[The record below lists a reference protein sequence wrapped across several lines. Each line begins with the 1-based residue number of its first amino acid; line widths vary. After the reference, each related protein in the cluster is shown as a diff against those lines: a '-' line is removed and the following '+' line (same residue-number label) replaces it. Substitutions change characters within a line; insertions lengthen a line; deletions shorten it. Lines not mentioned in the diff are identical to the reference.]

1 MAVPTLIDLV
11 VSGTSVALRYSEA
24 LSTTLPSFNRFIIK
38 VNGKRVYATG
48 PATLSADGT
57 TILLKLAGPV
67 AVGAKV
73 TLAYGSVNGAE
84 KPGFGDIQSRAT
96 AQKASFL
103 RDTAATNLTLAPTLA
118 ISSSASTLK
127 AGETATITFS
137 FSEVPSGF
145 TAADIATSGGSLSG
159 LTVSADPK
167 VYTAT
172 FTPTAGSSGT
182 ASIAVASGSYTD
194 TAGNSGAGGSSAPI
208 SFDSL
213 APTLAISSDK
223 GTLKAGET
231 ATILFSFSEIPSGF
245 DASDITTSGGSLSA
259 LSSTADPQVFS
270 ALFTPTASSS
280 GTASIAV
287 ASGSY
292 ADAAGNSGAG
302 GSSAPISF
310 DTLAPTLA
318 ISSDK
323 GTLKADETA
332 TISFSFSEVPS
343 GFTASDIN
351 TSGGSLS
358 GLAVSSD
365 PKIYTATFTPT
376 AGSSGTASIAVA
388 AGLYSDGTGNSSS
401 LNAELS
407 ITITSATPVL
417 TPAAPAITAL
427 ENDTGTPDDFL
438 TAARRLVLLGTSEAG
453 TSVELFRDGSSLGST
468 IAGESGGWR
477 FVSPTGDL
485 PDGSYGFTAI
495 ATRPGAPAA
504 SPSLPVRIIQVDG
517 SAPAEPTASLATSSN
532 TGILGDS
539 ITSVP
544 RVTLVGTGE
553 AGAILQID
561 GTDRRVLIGADGR
574 FALHDLALSEGSN
587 VLSVRVTDAAGNST
601 ASALTLQRTT
611 PDPGSDPVLA
621 WNQTALQTIQ
631 ADAAQPAFATRA
643 LAMESIA
650 VLDTLAAIDGTAA
663 YLVGLQAPDG
673 IPAVAAVAAAAHQV
687 LLHLFPNQK
696 ARLDA
701 RLAVDLA
708 SVAAG
713 SARDGAV
720 AFGRS
725 VADAVIALREHDG
738 WDAFLTAVGGTAPGQ
753 WRPTAPSFELAQTPQ
768 WASLTPF
775 SLTSGN
781 QFRPDAPPALTS
793 EAYTADFQQTRSLGS
808 ATSST
813 RTPEQTAIARF
824 WADGGGTHT
833 PPGHWN
839 DIANDLAASGNI
851 LLGSAARLLAILNVA
866 LADSSIAAW
875 DAKYTYDAW
884 RPITAIREADLDGNP
899 DTTADSTWQPLLVTP
914 NHPEYVSGHSTYSAA
929 AATVLTE
936 LLGSIP
942 FTTDSISL
950 PGVNRSFA
958 DFRAAADE
966 AGRSRIYAGI
976 HFDFSNKA
984 GQGIGDAVA
993 HWVLNGFSSDKDTRA
1008 PFVLLEQQGDVVL
1021 SLAPVLE
1028 GYALDNFTGLSG
1040 VDIRLDGGAH
1050 QNVAVDGRGRF
1061 SVNLAA
1067 LYGSLSEGLHTL
1079 SLSAT
1084 DAAGNTGTAPEYR
1097 FTIDSTAPTIL
1108 LSSLAEGD
1116 QLAAGARLSGSAS
1129 GTGSSLQG
1137 LSYRFDGG
1145 VERSLTFD
1153 PLSGAFDEALSLR
1166 TISPGDHQLTLTA
1179 TDASGNVTT
1188 SQIGLSLPTA
1198 IPFAI
1203 EKVSPTNG
1211 ATEVGVTFRP
1221 QVIFT
1226 RPVDPSSLTSSSF
1239 YATDAAGHRLPGV
1252 VVVSPLG
1259 TSAWLFLDQAMP
1271 GANAIDLHLDGS
1283 LIKASGDAAL
1293 LDADGDGSPGGSWNS
1308 QFSTVSRTPVP
1319 GTTISGFV
1327 IGPGADLK
1335 PMTFDDFRVGPDGAA
1350 HTDDDVFLERL
1361 AGVKVYILGL
1371 ENGAVYTDAQGRF
1384 SINDVPAGVV
1394 KVAVDGRTATNA
1406 PSGAFFPEMVMD
1418 VTIRPGQ
1425 DNTIMGTM
1433 GSSAEQ
1439 QENLNRGE
1447 IYLPR
1452 LSTSI
1457 LTTIAADQP
1466 TVVGTPVEGAPNL
1479 LEAERNRIQLLV
1491 QPGSVIGENGQPLA
1505 NAKVGIA
1512 TVPPELVRDM
1522 LPPGILQHT
1531 FDLTIQAPGAAVFST
1546 PLQLTL
1552 PNVFNAAPGTK
1563 LNLLSFDHTTGRL
1576 VIDGTGTVSQDGQF
1590 VVTDPDSGVTRP
1602 GWHGMTPPG
1611 GNGCDGGPPLQPQDL
1626 DPTGVEETLA
1636 PETLPLYSHN
1646 GEGGIRFTREWT
1658 APAALP
1664 DSPPTPGTANL
1675 DCPPPAADPPGK
1687 EQPWI
1692 QVTIDVDETLEKFAK
1707 KAGNLDLVDQ
1717 TFMLR
1722 AGTGATRG
1730 FAFSMKTFSEMFGS
1744 DLLNSN
1750 QLDKDKLYG
1759 SKIHIEVLEQKADGS
1774 QATTK
1779 QDVYVSRIIDAA
1791 DDNHTDATLEFAQTL
1806 NDGAGKQLRV
1816 LPVEYIGLRPDVKI
1830 SGGQHFY
1837 NSNSINELWFDPVAS
1852 GQQSDSLQVS
1862 FTSAGGGMAGSLSLK
1877 GKGVDPEKFWFDPSS
1892 WEAQLLEVVNNT
1904 GGKYGF
1910 ANATQKALID
1920 TPAERTALLDV
1931 IRSQTQKL
1939 YDDAGLNG
1947 IQSSA
1952 SGGVGV
1958 NSITFLDG
1966 TAKINYNPPGV
1977 ISGAALGGA
1986 TSAFAKADID
1996 FDKIID
2002 LYTNRNN
2009 YNKQELAFRA
2019 AQVINN
2025 ISGGP
2030 IEFYLGNFFA
2040 FSNLFDTDL
2049 KLKFSLGHNG
2059 AHEIGHNIG
2068 LTHTKEGSTLLIAGE
2083 ADDVMAQGLYSTDTQ
2098 KFNKSKAPATVA
2110 LHNSWTPQLVLDA
2123 LSIYN
2128 EANTTVAGYITGLNN
2143 YVGLTNSIGSDG
2155 AVDVGHEWFVP
2166 VNRPALEILH
2176 SDGSAVFDTLAFDTT
2191 LADGTGAAAASITLT
2206 LLSYGSQ
2213 PVLLDDLSTTGNG
2226 FRLQAPPGRITLA
2239 PGQKVDVTLSF
2250 DPKVAGAATSALK
2263 FRSNVEGV
2271 TDIIELTGF
2280 GQAVGPT
2287 LTIDF
2292 LDGNNFGGQELSA
2305 VDILKRPVRLRNIG
2319 NQKLTINDINLDNS
2333 AFSLYGLPTDLATS
2347 PVQLDFDQSFD
2358 FEVGY
2363 NASVKGLQRAGL
2375 NVLSNDSGNLATA
2388 KALVGSGYQGRP
2400 FFDWGNDY
2408 VAVDIGGQT
2417 LRSRS
2422 NTLGQFEFFLPA
2434 ESNYSITIFDPTSQL
2449 VAQGSGVTPVS
2460 GRGAN
2465 LASGLI
2471 FRPSAAVDSDGDGL
2485 PDDIEHA
2492 IGTSSL
2498 KRDSNSDGLSDF
2510 DAVQNGKDPLGDFRL
2525 PIGVVGS
2532 LALPGEVRDL
2542 ALVSGLPALSGLTAL
2557 IALGSSGLAIVD
2569 LSTPLN
2575 PRLLATLDLPGVSG
2589 AIAYDSQTRRAVL
2602 AANDRLLIVDLGNPV
2617 TPVLRESISGAA
2629 SQVET
2634 LDGIAYVASGSLIRS
2649 FDLLTAEDYGNI
2661 SIGASIS
2668 GLAREGN
2675 FLYVLTSSGQLNV
2688 LEINGQLLLSRGS
2701 SSLPGGVAYST
2712 ERKLYAADGVLYV
2725 PVDNGFTGGYA
2736 TFDVSNS
2743 STPILLSGP
2752 DITSIGG
2759 TAIALTGSGQGVIV
2773 GRPGGVFG
2781 NTVLDLLDTRDP
2793 ANTGANTTRVVLAAN
2808 PIDVAFASGFAYVLT
2823 SGPTSSLQVVNVIPP
2838 DLNGV
2843 APTCT
2848 IDTTGIDI
2856 DPATPGLQV
2865 QEGTTLSL
2873 RTTIRDDVL
2882 VDRVEVLVNGV
2893 VTSADPTY
2901 PFDLR
2906 AVLPSI
2912 ANAGGTTATVRVRV
2926 TDSGGNVGLSDPLA
2940 LTLTPDVVAPTI
2952 IDRNVVEGDLVG
2964 RSFRTFRFTFSEPVL
2979 LTAAADEVFRLV
2991 PPPGFSAPTT
3001 SVVFRDNGRVIQLSV
3016 DLLASGDGYRLEFD
3030 TSKVRDGAGNLLGSA
3045 VEITHFDVSAYD
3057 NMFFGTSGPDYLT
3070 GGEGR
3075 DLLSGAPR
3083 TNPETDT
3090 GSDNLY
3096 GLAGDDDLYGHGG
3109 YDYLDG
3115 GAGNDR
3121 LDVGADGGYANGG
3134 AGNDLLLGGDG
3145 NDNLNGG
3152 GDLDSFYGGD
3162 GNDYLSDGDQPI
3174 EDPIYNPDNGHWYQ
3188 FVQAYGSWSQA
3199 REASALRRLGPLSG
3213 YLATITSAEEQ
3224 AFIDTAF
3231 SSGGYPSLYN
3241 TWIGAGDAETPG
3253 TWQWVTGPE
3262 AGTTISIEGGN
3273 PTGVYNNWQL
3283 GQPDGSGPLA
3293 DSVLLVPNYSFGAST
3308 NLLSDSINESIQLGG
3323 EGNVSSRYKWYA
3335 TNGDASYAGYG
3346 YLVEYGTPADSTLLQ
3361 APGDL
3366 FDAGAGDDSI
3376 NSRGGNDSIDGG
3388 DGTDQLDLN
3397 LTMFSQAVILDLSDP
3412 TTPATLSTGGT
3423 VVNVESFSITSG
3435 RGNDSIRTGAGSDN
3449 LYGGDGNDSLYGGAG
3464 YDYLY
3469 GEAGNDL
3476 LDLGNGDGYGSGGH
3490 ADGGAGNDQLLGG
3503 DGSDNLRGGGGL
3515 DSLYGGAGNDYLSD
3529 ADQSFE
3535 DPVYNPDNGHWYQ
3548 YVQSY
3553 GSWSQARDAAA
3564 LSQLATLGG
3573 YLVTITSAAE
3583 QTFINTAFANNYYT
3597 WIGASDADTQG
3608 SWTWATG
3615 PETGLIFT
3623 IEGAPPT
3630 GAYNNWQSG
3639 QPGNSGPSANSGAM
3653 LGSYSNNGW
3662 YAFDGA
3668 YNNLSG
3674 FIIEY
3679 GAPDDSTLL
3688 QPPGDLLDAGA
3699 GDDSINSRGGNDSI
3713 DGGDGTDRLD
3723 LNLTMLSQAVILD
3736 LSDPTATA
3744 TLSTG
3749 GTVVNVESFSI
3760 TSGRG
3765 NDSIR
3770 TGAGSDNLYGGD
3782 GNDSLYGGAGYDY
3795 LYGEAGNDLLNLG
3808 DGDGF
3813 ADGGADNDQL
3823 LGGDGYNTLQ
3833 GGGGDDLIN
3842 GGLNSDYLIGGD
3854 GSDTF
3859 SYQNAN
3865 EGGDFITD
3873 FNGSYDRI
3881 QVSAAGFGGGLV
3893 AGIDLL
3899 ASGRYIENSTGLA
3912 TSAAGIG
3919 QFIYL
3924 ASSNQLYWDG
3934 DGAGGMSA
3942 SLQSTLYYA
3951 VNWSASG
3958 LQVV

>member
-1 MAVPTLIDLV
+1 MAIPTLIDLV
-11 VSGTSVALRYSEA
+11 VSGSSVALRYSEA
-24 LSTTLPSFNRFIIK
+24 LSSTLPSFNRFIIK

-57 TILLKLAGPV
+57 TILLKLADPV

-73 TLAYGSVNGAE
+73 TLAYGSVNGPD

-96 AQKASFL
+96 AQKVSFL
-103 RDTAATNLTLAPTLA
+103 RDTAATNLTLAPSLAISSSASTLRAGETATISFSFSEVPSGFTAADIATSGGSLGGLTVSADPKIYTATFTPTAGSSGTASFSVAAGSYTDAAGNAGGAGTTPALSYDTLAPTLA

-127 AGETATITFS
+127 AGETATISFS

-145 TAADIATSGGSLSG
+145 TAADIAISGGSLSG
-159 LTVSADPK
+159 LTVSA
-167 VYTAT
+167 
-172 FTPTAGSSGT
+172 
-182 ASIAVASGSYTD
+182 
-194 TAGNSGAGGSSAPI
+194 
-208 SFDSL
+208 
-213 APTLAISSDK
+213 
-223 GTLKAGET
+223 
-231 ATILFSFSEIPSGF
+231 
-245 DASDITTSGGSLSA
+245 
-259 LSSTADPQVFS
+259 
-270 ALFTPTASSS
+270 
-280 GTASIAV
+280 
-287 ASGSY
+287 
-292 ADAAGNSGAG
+292 
-302 GSSAPISF
+302 
-310 DTLAPTLA
+310 
-318 ISSDK
+318 
-323 GTLKADETA
+323 
-332 TISFSFSEVPS
+332 
-343 GFTASDIN
+343 
-351 TSGGSLS
+351 
-358 GLAVSSD
+358 D

-388 AGLYSDGTGNSSS
+388 AGLYSDGAGNSSS
-401 LNAELS
+401 LNVELS
-407 ITITSATPVL
+407 ITITSAAPVL

-468 IAGESGGWR
+468 IAGENGGWR
-477 FVSPTGDL
+477 FVSPAVDL
-485 PDGSYGFTAI
+485 LDGSYGFTAI
-495 ATRPGAPAA
+495 ATRSGAPAA

-517 SAPAEPTASLATSSN
+517 SAPAEPTASLATSSD
-532 TGILGDS
+532 TGILGDG

-561 GTDRRVLIGADGR
+561 GTDSRVLIGADGR

-663 YLVGLQAPDG
+663 YLVGLQAPAG

-738 WDAFLTAVGGTAPGQ
+738 WDAFVTADGGTSPGQ

-768 WASLTPF
+768 WASLSPF

-793 EAYTADFQQTRSLGS
+793 EAYTAAFHQTRSLGS

-824 WADGGGTHT
+824 WADGGGTYT

-839 DIANDLAASGNI
+839 DIADDLAASGNI

-899 DTTADSTWQPLLVTP
+899 DTTADPTWQPLLVTP

-942 FTTDSISL
+942 FSTDSISL
-950 PGVNRSFA
+950 PGVSRSFT
-958 DFRAAADE
+958 DFRSAADE
-966 AGRSRIYAGI
+966 AGSSRIYAGI

-993 HWVLNGFSSDKDTRA
+993 RWVLNGFSSDKDTRA

-1021 SLAPVLE
+1021 SLAPALE
-1028 GYALDNFTGLSG
+1028 GYALDNFTGLSS
-1040 VDIRLDGGAH
+1040 VDIRLDGGAL
-1050 QNVAVDGRGRF
+1050 QSVAVDGRGRF

-1129 GTGSSLQG
+1129 GTGSSLRG
-1137 LSYRFDGG
+1137 LSYRLDDG
-1145 VERSLTFD
+1145 VERPLTFD
-1153 PLSGAFDEALSLR
+1153 PGSGAFDEALSLR
-1166 TISPGDHQLTLTA
+1166 TISPGAHQLTLTA
-1179 TDASGNVTT
+1179 TDASGNVT
-1188 SQIGLSLPTA
+1188 SSRIGLSLPTA

-1203 EKVSPTNG
+1203 EKVSPTNA

-1221 QVIFT
+1221 QVSFT
-1226 RPVDPSSLTSSSF
+1226 RPVDPTSLTTSSF
-1239 YATDAAGHRLPGV
+1239 YATDAAGNRLPAS

-1259 TSAWLFLDQAMP
+1259 TTAWLFLDQAMP
-1271 GANAIDLHLDGS
+1271 GSNVIDLHLDGS

-1319 GTTISGFV
+1319 GTTITGFV
-1327 IGPGADLK
+1327 VGPGADLK

-1371 ENGAVYTDAQGRF
+1371 EDRAVYTDAQGRF

-1425 DNTIMGTM
+1425 PNTIMGTM

-1479 LEAERNRIQLLV
+1479 LEADRNRIQLLV

-1531 FDLTIQAPGAAVFST
+1531 FDLTIQAPGASVFST

-1602 GWHGMTPPG
+1602 GWHGMTAPG

-1626 DPTGVEETLA
+1626 DPNAVEETLA

-1664 DSPPTPGTANL
+1664 DSRRLPTVTPNL

-1692 QVTIDVDETLEKFAK
+1692 QVTIDIDDTLEKFAK

-1730 FAFSMKTFSEMFGS
+1730 FAFSMKSFKELFGS
-1744 DLLNSN
+1744 DTLKGN
-1750 QLDKDKLYG
+1750 QLEKDKLYG
-1759 SKIHIEVLEQKADGS
+1759 SKIHIEVLQQKADGS
-1774 QATTK
+1774 QKTTK
-1779 QDVYVSRIIDAA
+1779 QDVFVSRFIDAA
-1791 DDNHTDATLEFAQTL
+1791 DDNHTDAMLEFAQTL
-1806 NDGAGKQLRV
+1806 NDGAAEQKRV
-1816 LPVEYIGLRPDVKI
+1816 LPVEYIGIKPDVSV

-1837 NSNSINELWFDPVAS
+1837 NADALNELWFDPTAS
-1852 GQQSDSLQVS
+1852 GQLSDSLQVS
-1862 FTSAGGGMAGSLSLK
+1862 FASKGGSVAGSLTLT
-1877 GKGVDPEKFWFDPSS
+1877 GKGVDPEKYWFDPIS
-1892 WEAQLLEVVNNT
+1892 WETQLLEVLNNT
-1904 GGKYGF
+1904 ANKYPF
-1910 ANATQKALID
+1910 VNATQKALID
-1920 TPAERTALLDV
+1920 TAAERSNLLAA
-1931 IRSQTQKL
+1931 IQAQNQKL
-1939 YDDAGLNG
+1939 YDDVGLKGVQSVGSSGAGV
-1947 IQSSA
+1947 SA
-1952 SGGVGV
+1952 
-1958 NSITFLDG
+1958 ITFKDG
-1966 TAKINYNPPGV
+1966 TAFINYDAN
-1977 ISGAALGGA
+1977 GAITGATLGGA
-1986 TSAFAKADID
+1986 TSAFSKVDID
-1996 FDKIID
+1996 FDKVID
-2002 LYTNRNN
+2002 LYAKRND

-2019 AQVINN
+2019 AQTINN
-2025 ISGGP
+2025 VPGGS
-2030 IEFYLGNFFA
+2030 IDFYLGNYFA
-2040 FSNLFDTDL
+2040 FADTSDAAS
-2049 KLKFSLGHNG
+2049 KLKFSLAKTG
-2059 AHEIGHNIG
+2059 AHEIGHNLG
-2068 LTHTKEGSTLLIAGE
+2068 LTHTKQGSTLLIVGGE
-2083 ADDVMAQGLYSTDTQ
+2083 NDVMAQGIYPTDTQ
-2098 KFNKSKAPATVA
+2098 KFDQSKQPATVA

-2123 LSIYN
+2123 LSYYN
-2128 EANTTVAGYITGLNN
+2128 EANTRVAGYIAGINDFAGLQDA
-2143 YVGLTNSIGSDG
+2143 VGGNG
-2155 AVDVGHEWFVP
+2155 ANDVGHAWFVP
-2166 VNRPALEILH
+2166 VNRPALEILR
-2176 SDGSAVFDTLAFDTT
+2176 SDGSVVFDSLGFDTV
-2191 LADGTGAAAASITLT
+2191 LADGTGGAAKSITLT

-2213 PVLLDDLSTTGNG
+2213 AVLLDDLNTIGNG
-2226 FRLQAPPGRITLA
+2226 FRVQAPSGRITLN
-2239 PGQKVDVTLSF
+2239 PGSKLDVTLSF
-2250 DPKVAGAATSALK
+2250 DPSVAGAATSALK

-2271 TDIIELTGF
+2271 TDMIELTGF
-2280 GQAVGPT
+2280 GQAVGPA

-2319 NQKLTINDINLDNS
+2319 NQMLTISDINLDNS
-2333 AFSLYGLPTDLATS
+2333 DFSLYGLPTDLATF

-2363 NASVKGLQRAGL
+2363 NASAKGLQRAGL

-2388 KALVGSGYQGRP
+2388 KALVGSGYQGRQ

-2465 LASGLI
+2465 LASGLV

-2532 LALPGEVRDL
+2532 LALPGEMRDL
-2542 ALVSGLPALSGLTAL
+2542 TLVSGLPTLSGLTAL

-2602 AANDRLLIVDLGNPV
+2602 AANDRLLIVDLGNPGA
-2617 TPVLRESISGAA
+2617 PVLRESISGAA

-2649 FDLLTAEDYGNI
+2649 FDLLTAEDYGNV

-2675 FLYVLTSSGQLNV
+2675 FLYVLTSFGQLNV
-2688 LEINGQLLLSRGS
+2688 LEISGQLLILRGS
-2701 SSLPGGVAYST
+2701 SILPSGVAYST

-2725 PVDNGFTGGYA
+2725 PVDDGFNGGYA

-2743 STPILLSGP
+2743 STPTLISGP
-2752 DITSIGG
+2752 DITTIGG

-2773 GRPGGVFG
+2773 GSPGGSEAA
-2781 NTVLDLLDTRDP
+2781 TVLDLLDTRDP
-2793 ANTGANTTRVVLAAN
+2793 ANTGANTTRVFLAAN
-2808 PIDVAFASGFAYVLT
+2808 PVDVAFASGFAYVLT

-2838 DLNGV
+2838 DLNGI

-2901 PFDLR
+2901 PYDLR

-2940 LTLTPDVVAPTI
+2940 LTLTPDGVAPTI
-2952 IDRNVVEGDLVG
+2952 VDRNVVEGDLVG
-2964 RSFRTFRFTFSEPVL
+2964 RSFRTFRFTFSEPVQL
-2979 LTAAADEVFRLV
+2979 AAAADEVFRLV
-2991 PPPGFSAPTT
+2991 PPPGFMAPPLATR
-3001 SVVFRDNGRVIQLSV
+3001 VVFRDNGRVIQLSA
-3016 DLLASGDGYRLEFD
+3016 DLLASGIGYRLEFD
-3030 TSKVRDGAGNLLGSA
+3030 ASKVRDRAGNLLGST
-3045 VEITHFDVSAYD
+3045 VEITHFDVTSAYD
-3057 NMFFGTSGPDYLT
+3057 NMFFGTSGFDTLY

-3075 DLLSGAPR
+3075 DFLSGAPR
-3083 TNPETDT
+3083 MNPETDT
-3090 GSDNLY
+3090 GSDALY
-3096 GLAGDDDLYGHGG
+3096 GFGGNDDLYGYG
-3109 YDYLDG
+3109 Y
-3115 GAGNDR
+3115 NDW
-3121 LDVGADGGYANGG
+3121 LV
-3134 AGNDLLLGGDG
+3134 GGD
-3145 NDNLNGG
+3145 
-3152 GDLDSFYGGD
+3152 
-3162 GNDYLSDGDQPI
+3162 
-3174 EDPIYNPDNGHWYQ
+3174 
-3188 FVQAYGSWSQA
+3188 
-3199 REASALRRLGPLSG
+3199 
-3213 YLATITSAEEQ
+3213 
-3224 AFIDTAF
+3224 
-3231 SSGGYPSLYN
+3231 
-3241 TWIGAGDAETPG
+3241 
-3253 TWQWVTGPE
+3253 
-3262 AGTTISIEGGN
+3262 
-3273 PTGVYNNWQL
+3273 
-3283 GQPDGSGPLA
+3283 
-3293 DSVLLVPNYSFGAST
+3293 
-3308 NLLSDSINESIQLGG
+3308 
-3323 EGNVSSRYKWYA
+3323 
-3335 TNGDASYAGYG
+3335 
-3346 YLVEYGTPADSTLLQ
+3346 
-3361 APGDL
+3361 
-3366 FDAGAGDDSI
+3366 
-3376 NSRGGNDSIDGG
+3376 
-3388 DGTDQLDLN
+3388 
-3397 LTMFSQAVILDLSDP
+3397 
-3412 TTPATLSTGGT
+3412 
-3423 VVNVESFSITSG
+3423 
-3435 RGNDSIRTGAGSDN
+3435 
-3449 LYGGDGNDSLYGGAG
+3449 
-3464 YDYLY
+3464 
-3469 GEAGNDL
+3469 
-3476 LDLGNGDGYGSGGH
+3476 
-3490 ADGGAGNDQLLGG
+3490 
-3503 DGSDNLRGGGGL
+3503 
-3515 DSLYGGAGNDYLSD
+3515 
-3529 ADQSFE
+3529 
-3535 DPVYNPDNGHWYQ
+3535 
-3548 YVQSY
+3548 
-3553 GSWSQARDAAA
+3553 
-3564 LSQLATLGG
+3564 
-3573 YLVTITSAAE
+3573 
-3583 QTFINTAFANNYYT
+3583 
-3597 WIGASDADTQG
+3597 
-3608 SWTWATG
+3608 
-3615 PETGLIFT
+3615 
-3623 IEGAPPT
+3623 
-3630 GAYNNWQSG
+3630 
-3639 QPGNSGPSANSGAM
+3639 
-3653 LGSYSNNGW
+3653 
-3662 YAFDGA
+3662 
-3668 YNNLSG
+3668 
-3674 FIIEY
+3674 
-3679 GAPDDSTLL
+3679 
-3688 QPPGDLLDAGA
+3688 
-3699 GDDSINSRGGNDSI
+3699 
-3713 DGGDGTDRLD
+3713 
-3723 LNLTMLSQAVILD
+3723 
-3736 LSDPTATA
+3736 
-3744 TLSTG
+3744 
-3749 GTVVNVESFSI
+3749 
-3760 TSGRG
+3760 
-3765 NDSIR
+3765 
-3770 TGAGSDNLYGGD
+3770 
-3782 GNDSLYGGAGYDY
+3782 
-3795 LYGEAGNDLLNLG
+3795 
-3808 DGDGF
+3808 
-3813 ADGGADNDQL
+3813 
-3823 LGGDGYNTLQ
+3823 
-3833 GGGGDDLIN
+3833 GDDLIN
-3842 GGLNSDYLIGGD
+3842 GGLGNDVLFGED
-3854 GSDTF
+3854 GRDIF
-3859 SYQNAN
+3859 RYHNAN
-3865 EGGDFITD
+3865 EGGDFIID
-3873 FNGSYDRI
+3873 FNGFYDRV

-3893 AGIDLL
+3893 AGMNLL
-3899 ASGRYIENSTGLA
+3899 ASGRYVANSTGFA
-3912 TSAAGIG
+3912 TSPAGIG
-3919 QFIYL
+3919 QFIYV
-3924 ASSNQLYWDG
+3924 AGSKQLYWDG
-3934 DGAGGMSA
+3934 DGAGGLSA
-3942 SLQSTLYYA
+3942 SPLCTFLHDQVIWL
-3951 VNWSASG
+3951 VNC